1 MGIRQRGKPS
11 KTRPSLPV
19 GGAAGMVSRER
30 TSPRAL
36 SLVIL
41 LATLPYLN
49 TFPNAFVF
57 DDTVVIVED
66 VRIRSLRNLPTLLT
80 AGYWAPNPT
89 GGRLLR
95 PLVTVSYALNYS
107 LGGLHPF
114 GYHLVNLL
122 AHAGVSLAVY
132 RLALRLFRHREG
144 ALVAAAVFAVHP
156 LHTEAVTGIVGR
168 AELFVAGAFLL
179 AWLWYLEGQ
188 RRPRY
193 LVASCGAFALA
204 LFSKE
209 NALTFPGVLIL
220 SDLYV
225 ARDRQGQEPLAD
237 ARGSQGP
244 GLVRR
249 YAGYLVVLIG
259 WIVLWGA
266 AIGRGPHRQPPLLDN
281 PLAHVGPQARL
292 LTALEVAGRYLW
304 LMVWPQYLSPD
315 YSYNQIPIVT
325 SFGEPRVLLAGV
337 AWGALIGAACWSY
350 RGARRAFLC
359 VGFTLVTFL
368 TGSNLLIPIG
378 TVMGERLFYLP
389 SVGVCLFAGVAWQR
403 IVERPQGTASSIRIR
418 RLGRRLLV
426 AIVIVLA
433 ARTVLRNSDWRT
445 EETLFRSAARA
456 APNSA
461 KVRSNLAGIYLQR
474 GLTDS
479 ALRELQTSIAILPT
493 PTAHRNLGTL
503 YLRTGEPQ
511 RAIEEYR
518 RALDLDPR
526 EAGAYASLGY
536 ALLNQGAPG
545 EAVAALQRAIALNS
559 GLADAHYTLG
569 RARAIQGRWSEAI
582 AAYQEARRLKPGFAE
597 ASYALGLALDASEQ
611 YAAAAQTFEETLRLR
626 PEMRTAHRRLGELY
640 RDRLGNPEKA
650 RQHLQKA
657 EEAEEPSG
665 RGSVSKAGHGGS
677 TGLPVPAHG
686 Q

>member
-1 MGIRQRGKPS
+1 MTPEAPGGMGKRRSGKHSEAQSSLPVAS
-11 KTRPSLPV
+11 TVGVDTRERPSLH
-19 GGAAGMVSRER
+19 
-30 TSPRAL
+30 AL
-36 SLVIL
+36 GLVAL

-49 TFPNAFVF
+49 TFPNSFVF
-57 DDTVVIVED
+57 DDTVIIVED
-66 VRIRSLRNLPTLLT
+66 ARIRSLRNLPTLLT

-89 GGRLLR
+89 GGRLFR
-95 PLVTVSYALNYS
+95 PLVTVSYALNYF

-122 AHAGVSLAVY
+122 VHAGVSLAVY

-144 ALVAAAVFAVHP
+144 ALVAAALFAVHP

-168 AELFVAGAFLL
+168 AELFAAGGFLL
-179 AWLWYLEGQ
+179 AWNWYLEGQ

-225 ARDRQGQEPLAD
+225 ARDSQGQERLGD
-237 ARGSQGP
+237 IRGSQRP
-244 GLVRR
+244 GLVCR

-259 WIVLWGA
+259 CIVLWA
-266 AIGRGPHRQPPLLDN
+266 AAMGGGRHRQPSLLDN
-281 PLAHVGPQARL
+281 PLAHVGPRLRL

-325 SFGEPRVLLAGV
+325 SIGEPRVLLAGL

-350 RGARRAFLC
+350 RGARRIFLC

-368 TGSNLLIPIG
+368 TGSNLLVPIG
-378 TVMGERLFYLP
+378 TIMGERLFYLP
-389 SVGVCLFAGVAWQR
+389 SVGVCLLAGVGWQR
-403 IVERPQGTASSIRIR
+403 ILEGRQGTPSTIRLHW
-418 RLGRRLLV
+418 LGRRLLV

-445 EETLFRSAARA
+445 EETLFRSAVAA

-461 KVRSNLAGIYLQR
+461 KVRSNLGGIYLKQ
-474 GLTDS
+474 GHTDA
-479 ALRELQTSIAILPT
+479 ALRELQASIAILPT
-493 PTAHRNLGTL
+493 PPAHRNLGTL
-503 YLRTGEPQ
+503 YLRQGEPQ

-518 RALDLDPR
+518 RALALDPR
-526 EAGAYASLGY
+526 DAGAYASLGY

-545 EAVAALQRAIALNS
+545 EAVAALQRAIALNP

-569 RARAIQGRWSEAI
+569 RARATQGRWSEAI

-597 ASYALGLALDASEQ
+597 TSYALGLALEASEQ
-611 YAAAAQTFEETLRLR
+611 YAAAAQAFEETLRLR

-650 RQHLQKA
+650 RQHLRQA
-657 EEAEEPSG
+657 EENG
-665 RGSVSKAGHGGS
+665 
-677 TGLPVPAHG
+677 
-686 Q
+686 